1 MDWRRASD
9 VRERWSHTPT
19 TVAYRP
25 QVGPAMIAFAAAAAV
40 ALPVPTHSLQG
51 EPFPTR
57 RKREQVL
64 LLFMAGRPPSLPC
77 RIPILPLAV
86 GVSARTPFSL
96 GLAPDADLEAQ
107 EGAFQGL
114 EKANATKAS
123 ETVAGQSSRRTSG
136 PLPPPRRHH
145 PPLLHSHMAKQKKS
159 RWPASPLTADSSA
172 EGAAPCTV
180 SFDRGGGRMRHFTN
194 PAKSSPLGF
203 YFSLP

>member
-25 QVGPAMIAFAAAAAV
+25 QVGPAMIAFAAAAV
-40 ALPVPTHSLQG
+40 ALPVPTHSMQG

-86 GVSARTPFSL
+86 GVCARTPFL
-96 GLAPDADLEAQ
+96 PGI
-107 EGAFQGL
+107 G
-114 EKANATKAS
+114 
-123 ETVAGQSSRRTSG
+123 SG
-136 PLPPPRRHH
+136 R
-145 PPLLHSHMAKQKKS
+145 
-159 RWPASPLTADSSA
+159 
-172 EGAAPCTV
+172 
-180 SFDRGGGRMRHFTN
+180 
-194 PAKSSPLGF
+194 
-203 YFSLP
+203 

>member
-25 QVGPAMIAFAAAAAV
+25 QVGPAMIAFAAAAV
-40 ALPVPTHSLQG
+40 ALPVPTHSMQG
-51 EPFPTR
+51 EPFLTR

-123 ETVAGQSSRRTSG
+123 ETVAGQSSRRTKE
-136 PLPPPRRHH
+136 PMACVAFDCVLANN
-145 PPLLHSHMAKQKKS
+145 LLCNQLFGRSMMKTSHLIMVKQQPSEWFSICCCTS
-159 RWPASPLTADSSA
+159 RSS
-172 EGAAPCTV
+172 
-180 SFDRGGGRMRHFTN
+180 
-194 PAKSSPLGF
+194 
-203 YFSLP
+203 SLPQVKLHCGQ